1 MSSLLFSNVHP
12 KNIPQTFFVYRFEI
26 LRKMKKNQLSNL
38 VIEFSVDLVSI
49 DAKMMFKHD
58 LDHLHEPGSRSVLD
72 VCKK

>member
-1 MSSLLFSNVHP
+1 
-12 KNIPQTFFVYRFEI
+12 
-26 LRKMKKNQLSNL
+26 MKKNQLSNL